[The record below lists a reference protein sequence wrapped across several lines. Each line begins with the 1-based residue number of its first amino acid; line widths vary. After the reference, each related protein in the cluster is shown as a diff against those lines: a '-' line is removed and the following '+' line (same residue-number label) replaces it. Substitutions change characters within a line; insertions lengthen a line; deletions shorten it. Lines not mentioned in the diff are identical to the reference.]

1 MDPTSGRK
9 PMKGFIGLHIGAGKY
24 SKAKYSVYKS
34 VMDLACS
41 EGIKVLRTGGS
52 ALKAVTVATSI
63 LEDSK
68 VTNAGSGSNLTW
80 DGQVECDA
88 GLMDGKT
95 GHFGAVGALQQVRN
109 PIQVAYRLCK
119 DQSRL
124 ECGGLIRP
132 CIMVGPG
139 ALAYAR
145 EKKAAQILDT
155 ADLIC
160 PAARRRY
167 ARSKA
172 RVLEMKPN
180 SRAVC
185 DNDSKCAD
193 DSVLPSTHA
202 DTSVVQS
209 VDNSPGVSRVSAT
222 SKRPAESF
230 KGAEI
235 EVVKRKKVSP
245 ETCCEMPSTVDT
257 VLVNTSIIKCDS
269 EKSLE
274 ALDRNQV
281 NIVNVTNLKSN
292 KDRENEDREGG
303 GEEREE
309 IRGGGKEER
318 GGGDN
323 DRGEEKGCGGGKG
336 EEDKEGEGRL
346 CEEEEE
352 IHLDTVGV
360 VCVDLEGNLAS
371 SCSSGGIIL
380 KRSGRL
386 GQACIRG
393 SGCWAQNADPGAYKY
408 GPAVSTSGPG
418 EYLIRTCLA
427 QEVARVFRGKVLPT
441 PGIEEDV
448 GSCNSVLLEKC
459 MREEF
464 LESPF
469 LQGVE
474 FPKLAGV
481 IVLLT
486 SPENNSPEE
495 FLWAHSSHSFGVAY
509 MSTNDKRSHTR
520 MSALADTCTPGTS
533 INVESVH
540 C

>member
-24 SKAKYSVYKS
+24 SNAKYSVYKS

-88 GLMDGKT
+88 GLMEGKT

-185 DNDSKCAD
+185 DNDCKCAD

-209 VDNSPGVSRVSAT
+209 VDNSPGVSRVVAT

-257 VLVNTSIIKCDS
+257 VLVNTSIIKICDS

-281 NIVNVTNLKSN
+281 NIENVTNLKSN

-303 GEEREE
+303 GLR
-309 IRGGGKEER
+309 
-318 GGGDN
+318 
-323 DRGEEKGCGGGKG
+323 
-336 EEDKEGEGRL
+336 
-346 CEEEEE
+346 EEEEE

-427 QEVARVFRGKVLPT
+427 QEVARVFRGKVLAS

-448 GSCNSVLLEKC
+448 GSCNSVLLEKG

-486 SPENNSPEE
+486 SPDNNSPEE

-509 MSTNDKRSHTR
+509 MSTNDKRPHTR